1 MQALIGNLS
10 GEIDDLESALAP
22 LLTTPITSL
31 TTTLPI
37 LDKSKLYVL
46 STYAIESLLFSYIR
60 LSGADAR
67 SHPVF
72 TELARVKQYFDKIKN
87 AENPQTAKPRDLRLD
102 KGAAKRFITA
112 ALAGNKSYDEE
123 REGRKD
129 LEKEAAGLKR
139 KADDAENEEGRTG
152 AAESPIPSK
161 KTKKEK
167 SESSLV
173 YNMFQQL
180 MSTRRTQIQQGS

>member
-1 MQALIGNLS
+1 MQTLIESLS
-10 GEIDDLESALAP
+10 SEIDDLETSLSP

-31 TTTLPI
+31 TTRLPI

-87 AENPQTAKPRDLRLD
+87 AENPQAAKPRDLRLD

-112 ALAGNKSYDEE
+112 ALAGNRSYDEE

-129 LEKEAAGLKR
+129 LEKEELGLKR
-139 KADDAENEEGRTG
+139 KLDNVEGEQTQIG
-152 AAESPIPSK
+152 ASESPIPSK
-161 KTKKEK
+161 KSKKEK
-167 SESSLV
+167 SKLSSIL
-173 YNMFQQL
+173 NL
-180 MSTRRTQIQQGS
+180 IQ